1 MKKMKRT
8 HRDRNPDPD
17 ITFSRYRIKS
27 PDGNSWETNNYNEVL
42 DAEDAGYDVIEEKK

>member
-27 PDGNSWETNNYNEVL
+27 PDGNSWETNTGRQTITMKFSML
-42 DAEDAGYDVIEEKK
+42 KMPGMM